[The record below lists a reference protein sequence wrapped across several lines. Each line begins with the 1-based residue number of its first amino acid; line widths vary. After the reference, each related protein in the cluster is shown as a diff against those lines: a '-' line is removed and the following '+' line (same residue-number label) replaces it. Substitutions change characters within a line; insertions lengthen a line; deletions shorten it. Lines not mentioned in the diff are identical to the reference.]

1 MGSIVIVAYKPK
13 PGKAEVLKALTKTH
27 VPRLKKEGLVTDR
40 EAIMMK
46 AADGTIIEVF
56 EWLSDEAIQKAHS
69 NPEVLKMWGE
79 YAEVCDYVPLNTL
92 SESNMMF
99 AGFVPVD

>member
-1 MGSIVIVAYKPK
+1 MGRIVIVAYKPK
-13 PGKAEVLKALTKTH
+13 EGKAEALKALTKTH
-27 VPRLKKEGLVTDR
+27 VPRLRKEGLVTDR
-40 EAIMMK
+40 EVIMME
-46 AADGTIIEVF
+46 AADGTIVEVF